1 MTSTLS
7 INKPKL
13 SFGIQA
19 IATGLAIIAA
29 IALPQLLHVLGKM
42 SGLGKGLGVAFC
54 PMHLP
59 VILVGLLAGPFA
71 GAITGALSPIVSSL
85 LTHMPSGPNLPL
97 MVVELFGYGLVSG
110 FLRNVKMPAIVKV
123 LIAQVAGR
131 ATRMLAVIAGL
142 QFFGLNPEKFPV
154 VEIWLSVPRTII
166 GIVLQLALIP
176 LIVFWVRN
184 LDADKQ

>member
-7 INKPKL
+7 INKPKV
-13 SFGIQA
+13 SIGVQA
-19 IATGLAIIAA
+19 IATVIAVITA
-29 IALPQLLHVLGKM
+29 VALPQLFHVLGKM

-71 GAITGALSPIVSSL
+71 GAITGALSPVISSL
-85 LTHMPSGPNLPL
+85 LTGMPSGPSLPL
-97 MVVELFGYGLVSG
+97 MVVELFAYGLVAG
-110 FLRNVKMPAIVKV
+110 LLRNVRMPSIVKV
-123 LIAQVAGR
+123 LIVQIAGR
-131 ATRMLAVIAGL
+131 ATRMLAVIIAL

-154 VEIWLSVPRTII
+154 MGIWLSVPKTII
-166 GIVLQLALIP
+166 GIILQLTLIP
-176 LIVFWVRN
+176 LIVFWVRH